1 MLLTV
6 DPFTIR
12 QPIMV
17 NELITLPIEV
27 MPNCSEAKNV
37 KWEYPRIPRE
47 LRWTLFSSCFFPQ
60 FFISYFPSPW
70 PVFLLQNSSSWTFWR
85 TPQIALHTI
94 PSSFQKDPIICPALV
109 PLTSLIIGLQTFLQ
123 IAQVLLSAKQSWE
136 RWVLFVVVQPYCWS
150 RTGIRTFD

>member
-1 MLLTV
+1 MRLCPTVQRPKMLNGNTQGFQGNW
-6 DPFTIR
+6 DEHCF
-12 QPIMV
+12 
-17 NELITLPIEV
+17 LPV
-27 MPNCSEAKNV
+27 
-37 KWEYPRIPRE
+37 
-47 LRWTLFSSCFFPQ
+47 FFPQ